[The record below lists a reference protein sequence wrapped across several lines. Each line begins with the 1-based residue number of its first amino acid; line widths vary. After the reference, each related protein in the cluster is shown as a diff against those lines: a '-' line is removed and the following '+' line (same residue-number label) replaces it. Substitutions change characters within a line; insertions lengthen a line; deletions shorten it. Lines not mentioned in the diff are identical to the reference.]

1 MIIPSEPKIS
11 TPIHLHLY
19 TSCTC
24 CKDALGQVPEVL
36 LEYPLCTYL
45 CIHLHTYTPA
55 PIHLCT
61 CCTCCKDALWQVPEV
76 LLEYPRHSVHVALL
90 QQLLRL
96 VRVTLV
102 SSLQI
107 EIELEKEDMLDILMK
122 NHDNLW

>member
-24 CKDALGQVPEVL
+24 CKDALGQVS
-36 LEYPLCTYL
+36 
-45 CIHLHTYTPA
+45 
-55 PIHLCT
+55 
-61 CCTCCKDALWQVPEV
+61 EV

-107 EIELEKEDMLDILMK
+107 EIELEKEDIFHILMK
-122 NHDNLW
+122 YHDNLW